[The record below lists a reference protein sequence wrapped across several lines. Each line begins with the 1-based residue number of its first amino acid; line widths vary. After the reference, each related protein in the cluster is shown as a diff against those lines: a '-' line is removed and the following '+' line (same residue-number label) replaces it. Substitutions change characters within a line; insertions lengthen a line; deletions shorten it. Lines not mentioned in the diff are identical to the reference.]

1 MSVRED
7 VDDDDG
13 DDDDNNNF
21 FNPRQPT
28 KNNVASATNFG
39 EAVAIKPEEIVISE
53 NLNHLFPKA
62 KEIFNEPKVE
72 TNEIP
77 LPNYETIM
85 REFNEGE
92 IPF

>member
-7 VDDDDG
+7 DDDDDDG
-13 DDDDNNNF
+13 DDVDNNNF

-28 KNNVASATNFG
+28 KNNVTSVTNFG

-53 NLNHLFPKA
+53 NFNHLFP
-62 KEIFNEPKVE
+62 FYEPKVE
-72 TNEIP
+72 RNEIP